1 MENYIKKQSSNGKN
15 IAGMRFAV
23 LIFVTPSMF
32 VPMAMMISEPTQD
45 ISLSIYTG
53 SSDSTRSA
61 STEIHP

>member
-1 MENYIKKQSSNGKN
+1 
-15 IAGMRFAV
+15 MRFAV
-23 LIFVTPSMF
+23 LIFVIPSMF

-61 STEIHP
+61 STEILP